1 MLARRLFELR
11 AAGEDTE
18 STSEDLIACNE
29 RLIELVDLIECQWG
43 ALFDRKA
50 SGVT

>member
-1 MLARRLFELR
+1 MLRRRLFELR

-18 STSEDLIACNE
+18 ATSEDLIACNE
-29 RLIELVDLIECQWG
+29 RLIELVDLIDCQWG

>member
-11 AAGEDTE
+11 EACENTK

-29 RLIELVDLIECQWG
+29 RLIELVDLI
-43 ALFDRKA
+43 D
-50 SGVT
+50 